1 MIILNSRIGRTGRF
15 GKHGIAI
22 NLIDSEQNLKLL
34 RDIENHFQKKIML
47 LDAENSD
54 EIEKIGQ

>member
-1 MIILNSRIGRTGRF
+1 MILISNRIGRTGRF

-34 RDIENHFQKKIML
+34 RDIENHFQKKIIL

>member
-1 MIILNSRIGRTGRF
+1 MFRIGRTGRF

-34 RDIENHFQKKIML
+34 RDIEHHFQKKITL